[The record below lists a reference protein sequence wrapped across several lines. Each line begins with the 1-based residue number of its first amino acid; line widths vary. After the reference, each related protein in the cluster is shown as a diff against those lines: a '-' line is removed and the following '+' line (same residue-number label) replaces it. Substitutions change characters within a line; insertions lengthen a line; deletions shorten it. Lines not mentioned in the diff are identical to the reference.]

1 MCGKRDGS
9 NLSMGV
15 FKIRP
20 KADPQ
25 IAGTGK
31 RFRFE
36 LKYFNQSWRSS
47 QSSYCYSV
55 FLGFKNEEVLK

>member
-31 RFRFE
+31 RFRY
-36 LKYFNQSWRSS
+36 LN
-47 QSSYCYSV
+47 
-55 FLGFKNEEVLK
+55 